1 MHDAQCMMTMTQER
15 RIEGDKPAFEYN
27 TCNQSNQCNQC
38 VTEKY
43 SNIRPSEVDY
53 IKKNT
58 I

>member
-1 MHDAQCMMTMTQER
+1 MHMYVKIR
-15 RIEGDKPAFEYN
+15 RHARKEKEDQQAFVSGKRKRIYITN
-27 TCNQSNQCNQC
+27 VTN

-58 I
+58 